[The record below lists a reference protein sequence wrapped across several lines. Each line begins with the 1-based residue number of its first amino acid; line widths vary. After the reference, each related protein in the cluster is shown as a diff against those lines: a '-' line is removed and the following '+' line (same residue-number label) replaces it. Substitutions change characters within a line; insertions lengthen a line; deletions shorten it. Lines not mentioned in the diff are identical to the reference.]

1 MAELFCDSQET
12 FQERMS
18 RLLRSSWVV
27 IVPLLRGAV
36 AIAERR
42 SHLEDRLRGQDARLL
57 MLLRTSPHFLSRLPG
72 DRLDSGVALPG
83 GCQDSGQA
91 LLQFRRLHASPTLT
105 H

>member
-57 MLLRTSPHFLSRLPG
+57 MLLRTSPHFLNRLPG
-72 DRLDSGVALPG
+72 DRLDSRAALHG
-83 GCQDSGQA
+83 RSQHSVQA
-91 LLQFRRLHASPTLT
+91 LAAVRRLHPSR
-105 H
+105 